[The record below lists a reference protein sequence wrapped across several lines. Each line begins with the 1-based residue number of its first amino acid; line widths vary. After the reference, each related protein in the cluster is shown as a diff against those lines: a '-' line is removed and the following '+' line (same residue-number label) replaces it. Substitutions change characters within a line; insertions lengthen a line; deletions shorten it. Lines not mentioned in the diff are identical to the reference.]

1 MLTTSL
7 SIVSPLPVKHSLEPL
22 QSKLIIVL
30 DLLDLIEG
38 VDHPLRAVFQ
48 AQLLAIGEEGGAW
61 GSWVGRGSRIAVTET
76 WSDQMVKKY
85 VSSELKGG
93 NRLLTFVIHL

>member
-7 SIVSPLPVKHSLEPL
+7 AIVSTLPVKHSLNPL

-30 DLLDLIEG
+30 ELLDLIEG

-48 AQLLAIGEEGGAW
+48 AQLLPIGVEGGAW
-61 GSWVGRGSRIAVTET
+61 VGRGAHIAVTEA
-76 WSDQMVKKY
+76 WGDQMVKKY
-85 VSSELKGG
+85 VSSELRGG
-93 NRLLTFVIHL
+93 SRLQTFFIHL

>member
-7 SIVSPLPVKHSLEPL
+7 AIVSILPIKHSLKPL

-30 DLLDLIEG
+30 ELLDLIEG

-48 AQLLAIGEEGGAW
+48 AQLLAIGVNGGAW
-61 GSWVGRGSRIAVTET
+61 VSWVGRGAHIAVTEA
-76 WSDQMVKKY
+76 WSYQMVKK
-85 VSSELKGG
+85 
-93 NRLLTFVIHL
+93 